1 MGAARH
7 IPITAP
13 YETLPPP
20 GATAESILTNGAGL
34 AIILCCC
41 AGPALPVQL
50 DIPTGRRRAR
60 ANADFFP
67 EVPVYAI
74 FESGGRQYRAERG
87 HSFSVEK
94 LPVEVGDQIEFDN
107 VLLVA
112 ESDQVAVGAPYL
124 PGALVKAT
132 VVEQYRGKK
141 IFIWKY
147 KSKKRYRRR
156 AGHRQ
161 YYTRLRIDQVIFA
174 DIVAAEEEE

>member
-1 MGAARH
+1 M
-7 IPITAP
+7 
-13 YETLPPP
+13 
-20 GATAESILTNGAGL
+20 
-34 AIILCCC
+34 
-41 AGPALPVQL
+41 
-50 DIPTGRRRAR
+50 
-60 ANADFFP
+60 
-67 EVPVYAI
+67 YAI

-112 ESDQVAVGAPYL
+112 DDDQIAVGAPYL
-124 PGALVKAT
+124 PGAQIKAT

-141 IFIWKY
+141 IFVWKY

-161 YYTRLRIDQVIFA
+161 YYTRLRIDQVLFA
-174 DIVAAEEEE
+174 DMVTTEEEE